1 MENKISDLKIKI
13 IDISEN
19 LAQEIEIIK
28 DLTHILATYSL
39 NSIEENNH
47 CITSLISILNEKIEK
62 YSKDYSIF
70 EDLLYKVNFK

>member
-1 MENKISDLKIKI
+1 MDNKITDLKIKI
-13 IDISEN
+13 IDISED

-39 NSIEENNH
+39 NSIEENNY

-62 YSKDYSIF
+62 YSEDYSIF
-70 EDLLYKVNFK
+70 EDLLYKVNI